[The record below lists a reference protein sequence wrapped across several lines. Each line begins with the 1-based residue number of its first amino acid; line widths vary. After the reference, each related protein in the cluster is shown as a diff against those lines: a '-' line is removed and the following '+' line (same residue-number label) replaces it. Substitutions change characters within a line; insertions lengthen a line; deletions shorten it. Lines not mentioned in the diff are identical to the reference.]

1 MTVTIKDVAK
11 LAGVNASTVSRA
23 IHDSKAISDK
33 TKEKVKKAMLE
44 LGYSRNAAAQTLASG
59 KAGAIGVVFP
69 PIENKSEQPF
79 FMKIL
84 TAINEAARQNNIT
97 VSIASG
103 HSNDELL
110 SQVKVMYQEKRVDGF
125 IVLYAG
131 EEDDVRSYLIT
142 DRIPF
147 VIVGSTI
154 ERANEITAVDN
165 NNQLMGSEAAN
176 YLASLG
182 HKQLAFI
189 SNTDSGEVFHERYQG
204 FVLKTQSLGLK
215 GRLVKSKNKLDIGH
229 ATGLVVLDDILAIK
243 VIQGLS
249 EQGISVPSD
258 VSVISFNN
266 SVFASLIHPYLTTFD
281 INIRQLGHRSVQKLV
296 HLLAFP
302 DDFKEKVTVPFEL
315 KVRESTKAVQ

>member
-142 DRIPF
+142 DKIPF

-204 FVLKTQSLGLK
+204 FVLKMQSLGLK

-243 VIQGLS
+243 VIQRLS
-249 EQGISVPSD
+249 EQGISVPAD

-296 HLLAFP
+296 HLLAYP

-315 KVRESTKAVQ
+315 KVRESTKAV

>member
-142 DRIPF
+142 DKIPF

-182 HKQLAFI
+182 HQQLAFI

-215 GRLVKSKNKLDIGH
+215 GRLVKSKNKLDIGR

-249 EQGISVPSD
+249 EQGISVPAD

-296 HLLAFP
+296 HLLAYP
-302 DDFKEKVTVPFEL
+302 NDFKEKVTVPFEL
-315 KVRESTKAVQ
+315 KVRESTKAV

>member
-142 DRIPF
+142 DKIPF

-215 GRLVKSKNKLDIGH
+215 GRLVKSKNKLDIGR

-249 EQGISVPSD
+249 EQGISVPAD

-296 HLLAFP
+296 HLLAYP

-315 KVRESTKAVQ
+315 KVRESTKAV

>member
-11 LAGVNASTVSRA
+11 LAGVNASTVSRV

-69 PIENKSEQPF
+69 PIENKPQQPF
-79 FMKIL
+79 FMKML

-103 HSNDELL
+103 HSNAELL

-125 IVLYAG
+125 ILLYAG
-131 EEDDVRSYLIT
+131 DEDAVRSYLIV
-142 DRIPF
+142 DQIPF
-147 VIVGSTI
+147 VIVGSTN

-189 SNTDSGEVFHERYQG
+189 TNTDSGEVFNERYQG
-204 FVLKTQSLGLK
+204 FVLKMQSLGLK
-215 GRLVKSKNKLDIGH
+215 GRLVKSRNKLDIGL
-229 ATGLVVLDDILAIK
+229 ATGLVVLDDMLAIK
-243 VIQGLS
+243 VIQDLS
-249 EQGISVPSD
+249 EQGISVPAD

-296 HLLAFP
+296 HLLAYP
-302 DDFKEKVTVPFEL
+302 DDFKEKVTVPFAL
-315 KVRESTKAVQ
+315 KVRESTKAI

>member
-165 NNQLMGSEAAN
+165 NNQLMGSEAAS

-204 FVLKTQSLGLK
+204 FVLKMQSLGLK

-243 VIQGLS
+243 VIQRLS
-249 EQGISVPSD
+249 EQGISVPAD

-296 HLLAFP
+296 HLLAYP

-315 KVRESTKAVQ
+315 KVRESTKAV

>member
-204 FVLKTQSLGLK
+204 FMLKTQSLGLK
-215 GRLVKSKNKLDIGH
+215 GRLVKSKNKLDIGP

-243 VIQGLS
+243 VI
-249 EQGISVPSD
+249 
-258 VSVISFNN
+258 
-266 SVFASLIHPYLTTFD
+266 LTA
-281 INIRQLGHRSVQKLV
+281 LV
-296 HLLAFP
+296 
-302 DDFKEKVTVPFEL
+302 
-315 KVRESTKAVQ
+315 

>member
-103 HSNDELL
+103 HSNAELL

-142 DRIPF
+142 DKIPF

-215 GRLVKSKNKLDIGH
+215 GRLVKSKNKLDIGQ

-249 EQGISVPSD
+249 EQGISVPAD

-296 HLLAFP
+296 HLLAYP

-315 KVRESTKAVQ
+315 KVRESTKAV

>member
-103 HSNDELL
+103 HSNAELL
-110 SQVKVMYQEKRVDGF
+110 SQVKVMYQEKEWT
-125 IVLYAG
+125 VL
-131 EEDDVRSYLIT
+131 S
-142 DRIPF
+142 F
-147 VIVGSTI
+147 STL
-154 ERANEITAVDN
+154 EKK
-165 NNQLMGSEAAN
+165 MMSEA
-176 YLASLG
+176 
-182 HKQLAFI
+182 I
-189 SNTDSGEVFHERYQG
+189 
-204 FVLKTQSLGLK
+204 
-215 GRLVKSKNKLDIGH
+215 
-229 ATGLVVLDDILAIK
+229 
-243 VIQGLS
+243 
-249 EQGISVPSD
+249 
-258 VSVISFNN
+258 
-266 SVFASLIHPYLTTFD
+266 
-281 INIRQLGHRSVQKLV
+281 
-296 HLLAFP
+296 
-302 DDFKEKVTVPFEL
+302 
-315 KVRESTKAVQ
+315 

>member
-215 GRLVKSKNKLDIGH
+215 GRLVRSKNKLDIGH

-243 VIQGLS
+243 VIQKLS
-249 EQGISVPSD
+249 EQGISVPAD

-296 HLLAFP
+296 HLLAYP

-315 KVRESTKAVQ
+315 KVRESTKAV

>member
-142 DRIPF
+142 DKIPF

-182 HKQLAFI
+182 HQQPAFI

-215 GRLVKSKNKLDIGH
+215 GRLVKSKNKLDIGR

-249 EQGISVPSD
+249 EQGISVPAD

-296 HLLAFP
+296 HLLAYP

-315 KVRESTKAVQ
+315 KVRESTKAV

>member
-103 HSNDELL
+103 HSNAELL

-142 DRIPF
+142 DKIPF

-215 GRLVKSKNKLDIGH
+215 GRLVRSKNKLDIGH

-243 VIQGLS
+243 VIQKLS
-249 EQGISVPSD
+249 EQGISVPAD

-296 HLLAFP
+296 HLLAYP

-315 KVRESTKAVQ
+315 KVRESTKAV

>member
-142 DRIPF
+142 DKIPF

-182 HKQLAFI
+182 HQQLAFI

-215 GRLVKSKNKLDIGH
+215 GRLVKSKNKLDIGQ

-249 EQGISVPSD
+249 EQGISVPAD

-281 INIRQLGHRSVQKLV
+281 INIRQLGHRSVQKLI
-296 HLLAFP
+296 HLFAYP

-315 KVRESTKAVQ
+315 KIRESTKAV

>member
-103 HSNDELL
+103 HSNAELL

-142 DRIPF
+142 DKIPF

-182 HKQLAFI
+182 HQQLAFI

-215 GRLVKSKNKLDIGH
+215 GRLVKSKNKLDIGR

-249 EQGISVPSD
+249 EQGISVPAD

-296 HLLAFP
+296 HLLAYP

-315 KVRESTKAVQ
+315 KVRESTKAV

>member
-142 DRIPF
+142 DKIPF

-154 ERANEITAVDN
+154 ERVNEITAVDN

-182 HKQLAFI
+182 HQQLAFI

-215 GRLVKSKNKLDIGH
+215 GRLVKSKNKLDIGQ

-249 EQGISVPSD
+249 EQGISVPAD

-296 HLLAFP
+296 HLLAYP

-315 KVRESTKAVQ
+315 KVRESTKAV

>member
-142 DRIPF
+142 DKIPF

-182 HKQLAFI
+182 HQQLAFI

-215 GRLVKSKNKLDIGH
+215 GRLVKSKNKLDIGQ

-249 EQGISVPSD
+249 EQGISVPAD

-281 INIRQLGHRSVQKLV
+281 INIRQLGHRSVQKLI
-296 HLLAFP
+296 HLFAYP

-315 KVRESTKAVQ
+315 KVRESTKAV

>member
-142 DRIPF
+142 DKIPF

-182 HKQLAFI
+182 HQQLAFI

-215 GRLVKSKNKLDIGH
+215 DRLVKSKNKLDIGR

-249 EQGISVPSD
+249 EQGISVPAD

-296 HLLAFP
+296 HLLAYP

-315 KVRESTKAVQ
+315 KVRESTKAV

>member
-142 DRIPF
+142 DKIPF

-182 HKQLAFI
+182 HQQLAFI

-215 GRLVKSKNKLDIGH
+215 GRLVKSKNKLDIGQ

-249 EQGISVPSD
+249 EQGISVPAD

-296 HLLAFP
+296 HLLAYP

-315 KVRESTKAVQ
+315 KVRESTKAV

>member
-142 DRIPF
+142 DKIPF

-182 HKQLAFI
+182 HQQLAFI

-215 GRLVKSKNKLDIGH
+215 GRLVKSKNKLDIGR

-249 EQGISVPSD
+249 EQGISVPAD

-296 HLLAFP
+296 HLLAYP

-315 KVRESTKAVQ
+315 KVRESTKAV

>member
-142 DRIPF
+142 DKIPF

-182 HKQLAFI
+182 HQQLAFI

-215 GRLVKSKNKLDIGH
+215 GRLVKSKNKLDIGQ

-249 EQGISVPSD
+249 EQGISVPAD

-281 INIRQLGHRSVQKLV
+281 INIRQLVHRSVQKLV
-296 HLLAFP
+296 HLLAYP

-315 KVRESTKAVQ
+315 KIRESTKAV

>member
-142 DRIPF
+142 DKIPF

-182 HKQLAFI
+182 HQQLAFI

-249 EQGISVPSD
+249 EQGISVPAD

-296 HLLAFP
+296 HLLAYP

-315 KVRESTKAVQ
+315 KVRESTKAV

>member
-142 DRIPF
+142 DKIPF

-182 HKQLAFI
+182 HQQLAFI

-215 GRLVKSKNKLDIGH
+215 GRLVRSKNKLDIGH

-249 EQGISVPSD
+249 EQGISVPAD

-296 HLLAFP
+296 HLLAYP

-315 KVRESTKAVQ
+315 KVRESTKAV

>member
-33 TKEKVKKAMLE
+33 TKEKVKKAMLA

-59 KAGAIGVVFP
+59 KSGAIGVVFP

-103 HSNDELL
+103 HSTDELL

-131 EEDDVRSYLIT
+131 EEDDIRRYLIT
-142 DRIPF
+142 DQIPF

-215 GRLVKSKNKLDIGH
+215 GRLVRSKNKLDIGH
-229 ATGLVVLDDILAIK
+229 ATGLVVLDDILAIE

-249 EQGISVPSD
+249 EQGISVPDD

-296 HLLAFP
+296 HLLAYP

-315 KVRESTKAVQ
+315 KVRESTKAV

>member
-103 HSNDELL
+103 HSTDELL

-215 GRLVKSKNKLDIGH
+215 GRLVKSKNKLDIGR

-249 EQGISVPSD
+249 EQGISGPAD

-296 HLLAFP
+296 HLLAYP

-315 KVRESTKAVQ
+315 KVRESTKAV

>member
-142 DRIPF
+142 DKIPF

-182 HKQLAFI
+182 HQQLAFI

-215 GRLVKSKNKLDIGH
+215 GRLVKSKNKLDIGQ

-249 EQGISVPSD
+249 EQGISVPAD

-296 HLLAFP
+296 HLLAYP

-315 KVRESTKAVQ
+315 KIRESTKAV

>member
-1 MTVTIKDVAK
+1 MAVTIKDVAK

-84 TAINEAARQNNIT
+84 TALNEAARQNNIT

-215 GRLVKSKNKLDIGH
+215 GRLVKSKNKLDIGQ

-249 EQGISVPSD
+249 EQGISVPAD

-281 INIRQLGHRSVQKLV
+281 IKIRQLGHRSVQKLV
-296 HLLAFP
+296 HLLAYP

-315 KVRESTKAVQ
+315 KVRESTKAV